1 MDTNIDAHLVLH
13 NGNYVLIMSPFVAR
27 CMRDLVGSVDMTG
40 KVRDA
45 TNLVWY
51 LFTGELEDDGPM
63 PYDIDDGLVFT
74 GEVHPVPDDVLEEYL

>member
-45 TNLVWY
+45 TNAVWN
-51 LFTGELEDDGPM
+51 LFEGERGDGPM
-63 PYDIDDGLVFT
+63 PYDSDYGLVFT
-74 GEVHPVPDDVLEEYL
+74 GQIHPVPDNVLEEYL